1 MAINSIAIK
10 QIIGAWAFDSSEE
23 IKWMCSQV
31 QNLQIT
37 QDGETTEKQDANG
50 STIFSIDRNKSCLYV
65 QFSGI
70 NTLLQFYSLLI
81 TLIRLLWHLQQVP
94 ERVRDRYIRHDRILL
109 L

>member
-31 QNLQIT
+31 ENLQIT

-50 STIFSIDRNKSCLYV
+50 STIFSIGLK
-65 QFSGI
+65 
-70 NTLLQFYSLLI
+70 
-81 TLIRLLWHLQQVP
+81 
-94 ERVRDRYIRHDRILL
+94 VRDEIHNAPRKVIISMTGSIITVSLSIISVIP
-109 L
+109 